1 MKHLAPGKVTG
12 EMTINVSTLYIPVLL
27 FFLFNNNNN
36 NNNILPATL
45 KTLEGFQQGLLK
57 KA

>member
-36 NNNILPATL
+36 NILPATL

-57 KA
+57 EA